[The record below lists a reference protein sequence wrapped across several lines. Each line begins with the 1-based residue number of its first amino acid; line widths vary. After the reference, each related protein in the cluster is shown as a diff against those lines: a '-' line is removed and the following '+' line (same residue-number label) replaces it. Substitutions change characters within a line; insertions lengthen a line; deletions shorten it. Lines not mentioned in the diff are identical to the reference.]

1 MTVSILYLVD
11 VYNYNQWSTRGMGS
25 GESGSRNRLG
35 SNISGTGG
43 SAKTSGR
50 GKKCHQCRKEQYST
64 SKKRSKGVS
73 VVRFAPDLPVTS
85 LQVELV

>member
-1 MTVSILYLVD
+1 MTVSILYLIG

-25 GESGSRNRLG
+25 GERGSRNMWW
-35 SNISGTGG
+35 SNSSSAGG

-50 GKKCHQCRKEQYST
+50 GKKCHQCRKEYYRT
-64 SKKRSKGVS
+64 DKKRSKGVG

-85 LQVELV
+85 FQVELV